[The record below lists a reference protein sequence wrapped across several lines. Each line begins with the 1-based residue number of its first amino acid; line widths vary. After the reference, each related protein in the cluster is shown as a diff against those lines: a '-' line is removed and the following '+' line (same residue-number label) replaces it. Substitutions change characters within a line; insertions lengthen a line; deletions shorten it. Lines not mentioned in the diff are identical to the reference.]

1 MSETVL
7 LTGATGFV
15 GRHLRPALEA
25 AGYRVRCTS
34 RDPERA
40 EQAAPDVDWV
50 RLDLDDPASLAP
62 ALAGCQRAYFLIHGM
77 DSGEGYAERE
87 VAGARRFREA
97 AEAAGVERLVY
108 LGGVAP
114 RGEPSRHLAARL
126 ATGEALRAGS
136 LSAVELRAAMVIGE
150 GSESWLMVTD
160 LARRLPAM
168 LLPRWLQHTSWPIS
182 IEDVVRGLLT
192 ALRLELPGSAVFELP
207 GAERIRHRDLL
218 QRVSRGLGR
227 RPLLLDVPFVTPR
240 LSSYWIGFVTRAKV
254 ALAKELVRGIGS
266 DLEPSGTSLWEF
278 AGLDSPLPLDLAF
291 ARALADLGQND
302 PPSRATLARLRSL
315 GEAQRLVDPA

>member
-1 MSETVL
+1 MAETVL

-34 RDPERA
+34 RDPVRA
-40 EQAAPDVDWV
+40 EARAPDVDWV

-62 ALAGCQRAYFLIHGM
+62 ALEGCQRALYLIHGM
-77 DSGEGYAERE
+77 GSGEDYAERE

-97 AEAAGVERLVY
+97 AEAAGLERLVY

-114 RGEPSRHLAARL
+114 AGEPSRHLAARI
-126 ATGEALRAGS
+126 ATGEALRSGS
-136 LSAVELRAAMVIGE
+136 LSAIELRAAMVIGE

-168 LLPRWLQHTSWPIS
+168 LLPRWLQNTSWPIS
-182 IEDVVRGLLT
+182 IEDVTRGLLA
-192 ALRLELPGSAVFELP
+192 ALRLPGQDSAVFELP
-207 GAERIRHRDLL
+207 GAERIEHRELL
-218 QRVSRGLGR
+218 KRVSRELGR
-227 RPLLLDVPFVTPR
+227 RPLMLDVPLVTPR
-240 LSSYWIGFVTRAKV
+240 LSSYWIGFVTRADV

-266 DLEPSGTSLWEF
+266 DLEPTGPSLWEA
-278 AGLDSPLPLDLAF
+278 AGLDPPLSLEVAF
-291 ARALADLGQND
+291 RRALADLGQND
-302 PPSRATLARLRSL
+302 PPSSATLARLREL
-315 GEAQRLVDPA
+315 GESCAALAT